1 METPTILLAD
11 DDRDMH
17 LIGAAIFE
25 HAGFRLLHAYRG
37 DEVVSTVLAE
47 TPSVLIVDVHLPGM
61 DGVTVAR
68 ALAGDP
74 RTAAVPVLI
83 LTADVQAHA
92 EHPDVAEQVAAWLI
106 KPCSPRDLL
115 AKVREIVGET

>member
-1 METPTILLAD
+1 VATPTILLAD

-37 DEVVSTVLAE
+37 DEVISTVLTE
-47 TPSVLIVDVHLPGM
+47 TPRLVIVDVHLPGR
-61 DGVTVAR
+61 DGVAVAR
-68 ALAGDP
+68 TLAADS
-74 RTAAVPVLI
+74 RTAAIPVLI
-83 LTADVQAHA
+83 LTADTQART
-92 EHPDVAEQVAAWLI
+92 EHPEVAEQVAAWLI

-115 AKVREIVGET
+115 AKVREIVGEA